1 MNKMALFSLLFLVSC
16 STVRQKQ
23 PLEGSKQLSTQGE
36 KPKSSEKT
44 SQSDLGL
51 LTSLKKKVAEARKG
65 GKEKIK
71 LLSGELFL
79 KASDASFRSDYKTS
93 ILYFRTL
100 LEMTPGDPYLSKR
113 LGVELIKIGQS
124 G

>member
-1 MNKMALFSLLFLVSC
+1 M
-16 STVRQKQ
+16 
-23 PLEGSKQLSTQGE
+23 
-36 KPKSSEKT
+36 
-44 SQSDLGL
+44 
-51 LTSLKKKVAEARKG
+51 KVAEAKKG

-93 ILYFRTL
+93 ILYFRAL

-113 LGVELIKIGQS
+113 LGIELIKIGRLGRARGVLEELYQNHGNYS
-124 G
+124 NIGLILGGIYSSIGEMEKVGEGLYRPYKGGW